1 MAETVRADDETP
13 LWTRRT
19 GSGPP
24 LVLCHGGPGL
34 WDYFD
39 APAALFDDGF
49 TVVRW
54 DQRGC
59 GRSPSPGPYTIEQSV
74 ADLHAVVRSTGP
86 APVAVLGHSWGGL
99 LALRYALA
107 HPDHVSHLVY
117 VSGVGVDPNATWK
130 PDFVTNL
137 RARLGPHL
145 PRFDELDG
153 HERTPA
159 QERELAVLQ
168 WSADFAD
175 TTTAFEQAERFATPF
190 LGINRDCH
198 AALGRQTGEYVDSGA
213 ALAAIADIGTP
224 TLIIDGSRDIR
235 PRRSVDSLARSLRN
249 ARRISLDAGHL
260 PWVEQPA
267 AFTAAVRDFLRADRA
282 AHDGTGERS
291 AERT

>member
-1 MAETVRADDETP
+1 MTEAVLADDGAA

-39 APAALFDDGF
+39 DAAALLDGDF

-59 GRSPSPGPYTIEQSV
+59 GRSPSTGPHTIEQSV
-74 ADLHAVVRSTGP
+74 ADLHAVVRSTGQS
-86 APVAVLGHSWGGL
+86 PVAVLGHSWGGL

-107 HPDHVSHLVY
+107 HPVRVSRLVY
-117 VSGVGVDPNATWK
+117 VSGVGVDPAATWRH
-130 PDFVTNL
+130 DFLTGV
-137 RARLGPHL
+137 RARLGPRL
-145 PRFDELDG
+145 ARFDELLG
-153 HERTPA
+153 RERTPA
-159 QERELAVLQ
+159 QEREFAVLQ

-175 TTTAFEQAERFATPF
+175 PATAYDLADRFATPF

-198 AALGRQTGEYVDSGA
+198 AALTRQTDEYVDSGA
-213 ALAAIADIGTP
+213 ALAAIADLGTP
-224 TLIIDGSRDIR
+224 TLIIDGAQDVR
-235 PRRSVDSLARSLRN
+235 PRRSVDSLARSLPD
-249 ARRISLDAGHL
+249 AHRISLDAGHM

-267 AFTAAVRDFLRADRA
+267 AFTTAVRDFLRADPA
-282 AHDGTGERS
+282 PATP
-291 AERT
+291 